1 MSNTT
6 YLPDIFPLLPFDF
19 SDTSDHEPFKENV
32 NSWGGWHEHHNDID
46 WKEVNKNKTGL
57 RGELNGMYGKTHTPE
72 ARKKISEAFKNVPL
86 TEEHK
91 KNISEGLKGHTW
103 NRGRIHSE
111 ISKRNMGEARKGKKH
126 SEETKKKMS
135 IAQRKRFKTL

>member
-1 MSNTT
+1 MKENVMPTNT
-6 YLPDIFPLLPFDF
+6 YLDDIFPLPPFDF

-72 ARKKISEAFKNVPL
+72 ARKKISN
-86 TEEHK
+86 
-91 KNISEGLKGHTW
+91 GLKGKPSGGVTYQKGNVPW
-103 NRGRIHSE
+103 N
-111 ISKRNMGEARKGKKH
+111 KGKFK
-126 SEETKKKMS
+126 ETDNYHTLYMREYRKKKNGS
-135 IAQRKRFKTL
+135 RTN